1 MCVCVC
7 VCVCVSKISGTAKE
21 KMLKDTEK
29 HRLSCIALLSLYN
42 VAKLFTVAKVQRKIK
57 KTKDQKIKKD

>member
-1 MCVCVC
+1 MASMVYLCVCVC

-21 KMLKDTEK
+21 KVLKDIGK
-29 HRLSCIALLSLYN
+29 HWLPCIDLLSLYN

-57 KTKDQKIKKD
+57 KTKD